1 MNKNDLIDAVAA
13 ELGVGKAEA
22 GRTVD
27 AILDAVTE
35 ALKAGQEV
43 RLSGFGTFAVSK
55 RAARTGRNPATGAMI
70 SIAAAS
76 VPKFRAA
83 QALKQAVDGSGG

>member
-1 MNKNDLIDAVAA
+1 MNKNDLIDTVAA
-13 ELGVGKAEA
+13 QLGVGKAEA

-55 RAARTGRNPATGAMI
+55 RAARTGRNPATGATI
-70 SIAAAS
+70 NIAAAS

-83 QALKQAVDGSGG
+83 QALKPAVGGSGG